1 MMNLTGISRIKNIRG
16 GAGTDVRRGV
26 ELTTTIAL
34 AGKGGTGKT
43 TIAALLTRYLV
54 EERNGS
60 ILAIDADPASNLNL
74 VLGMEMEQTV
84 GDIREGMI
92 DLVQSSGA
100 LAGSMPGGMSK
111 HEYLDY
117 QIQMALEEGERVDLL
132 AMGRPEG
139 PGCYCAANQMLRV
152 IMDRIEKQYDYV
164 VIDNEAGMEHL
175 SRRTTRDV
183 DVLLLVTD
191 PTQRGLIAA
200 QRMREMV
207 PELDIGVG
215 RVCLVVNRLRDP
227 SPTDRLP
234 SAPSPHRGRTK
245 GVRGRTKSVRGG
257 MPAPLAESVVRTGI
271 ELVGTVPDDP
281 AMAEFEFTGRP
292 LVELPSDTAVYQ
304 AVCGIARR
312 ILVD

>member
-1 MMNLTGISRIKNIRG
+1 M
-16 GAGTDVRRGV
+16 
-26 ELTTTIAL
+26 TTTIAL

-43 TIAALLTRYLV
+43 TIAALLIRYLV
-54 EERNGS
+54 EEHNGS

-74 VLGMEMEQTV
+74 VLGMEVGETV
-84 GDIREGMI
+84 GDIREEML

-111 HEYLDY
+111 QEYLDY
-117 QIQMALEEGERVDLL
+117 QVQMALVEDERVDLL

-152 IMDRIEKQYDYV
+152 IMDRIGKQYDYV

-200 QRMREMV
+200 HHMAKMV
-207 PELDIGVG
+207 PELEIGVG
-215 RVCLVVNRLRDP
+215 HVYLVVNRLQGEGSGGAEGQESRGAGE
-227 SPTDRLP
+227 LP
-234 SAPSPHRGRTK
+234 P
-245 GVRGRTKSVRGG
+245 
-257 MPAPLAESVVRTGI
+257 PLAEAIAQTGL
-271 ELVGTVPDDP
+271 ELLGMVPDDP

-292 LVELPSDTAVYQ
+292 LVELPAETAVYQ
-304 AVCGIARR
+304 AVYEIARR
-312 ILVD
+312 ILVKG